1 MNQEKYEY
9 SYYWIPSALMMF
21 KYGIFTMLP
30 GSRTAQKLARECNKS
45 PQRLLRYGE
54 ESSEIIS
61 LTVPS
66 TYIILI
72 HVPKFFPQQNLL
84 GASWCRLAFLKH
96 FLGCSFKRWPCLIPD
111 LASLHK
117 WAFDLVYDT
126 RSNTGKR
133 GSSIPAQHNIN
144 ADKQS

>member
-84 GASWCRLAFLKH
+84 GAS
-96 FLGCSFKRWPCLIPD
+96 
-111 LASLHK
+111 
-117 WAFDLVYDT
+117 
-126 RSNTGKR
+126 
-133 GSSIPAQHNIN
+133 
-144 ADKQS
+144 